1 MSTIAIIAAL
11 DRELAPLVSD
21 WRPNQVTEQGKGF
34 RVFEHENS
42 VAVAGGIG
50 PRAAAQAAKAIVRF
64 YKPQV
69 LFSAGLAGGLIHGVK
84 VGSVISPAI
93 VINAATGTDYHCERG
108 EKILVTT
115 TEITGSASKQALA
128 DRFHATAVD
137 MEAAAVA
144 EVARQEQIAF
154 RCVKAISDEIDFA
167 MPPLNQFVDQQG
179 RFQNARFIAW
189 LAVHPQ
195 YWAATAALARNS
207 KSASQA
213 LCKYLSEH
221 VTGGFQSNMVDK
233 IEGAELSQLKH

>member
-11 DRELAPLVSD
+11 DRELAPLTRN
-21 WRPNQVTEQGKGF
+21 WRSTQITEQGQTF
-34 RVFEHENS
+34 RTCEHENF

-50 PRAAAQAAKAIVRF
+50 PRAAAKAAMAIIHH

-69 LFSAGLAGGLIHGVK
+69 LLSAGLAGGLIHGVR
-84 VGSVISPAI
+84 VGSVITPVI
-93 VINAATGTDYHCERG
+93 VIDAATGTEYPCDCG

-128 DRFHATAVD
+128 NRFHAIAVD

-154 RCVKAISDEIDFA
+154 RCVKAISDELDFS

-179 RFQNARFIAW
+179 RFRNARFTAW
-189 LAVHPQ
+189 LAAHPQ
-195 YWAATAALARNS
+195 YWGATVALARNS

-213 LCKYLSEH
+213 LCKYLSDQ
-221 VTGGFQSNMVDK
+221 VSGGFQSSMVDK
-233 IEGAELSQLKH
+233 IKGAELSQLKH

>member
-21 WRPNQVTEQGKGF
+21 WRSTQITDQGHAF

-50 PRAAAQAAKAIVRF
+50 PRAAAKAARAIVHRH
-64 YKPQV
+64 KPQM
-69 LFSAGLAGGLIHGVK
+69 LLSAGLAGGLIHTAK
-84 VGSVISPAI
+84 VGSVITPAL
-93 VINAATGTDYHCERG
+93 VVDAATATQYRCDTGEGIVVTAAEVTGT
-108 EKILVTT
+108 
-115 TEITGSASKQALA
+115 ASKQALA
-128 DRFHATAVD
+128 ARFRAIAVD

-154 RCVKAISDEIDFA
+154 RCVKAISDEVDFP

-179 RFQNARFIAW
+179 RFQNARFTAW
-189 LAVHPQ
+189 LLVHPQ

-221 VTGGFQSNMVDK
+221 VSSGFQSAMVDR

>member
-11 DRELAPLVSD
+11 DRELAPLVGN
-21 WRPNQVTEQGKGF
+21 WRSNQITDQGDTF
-34 RVFEHENS
+34 RVFEHENL

-50 PRAAAQAAKAIVRF
+50 PQAAAKAAMAIVRY

-69 LFSAGLAGGLIHGVK
+69 LLSAGLAGGLTPSAK
-84 VGSVISPAI
+84 VGSVIVPA
-93 VINAATGTDYHCERG
+93 VVVDAATETEYRCDRG
-108 EKILVTT
+108 EKILVTVR
-115 TEITGSASKQALA
+115 EITGSASKQALA

-144 EVARQEQIAF
+144 EIARQEQITF
-154 RCVKAISDEIDFA
+154 RCVKAISDEVDFA
-167 MPPLNQFVDQQG
+167 MPPFNQFVDQQG
-179 RFQNARFIAW
+179 RFQNARFTAW

-213 LCKYLSEH
+213 LCKWLSEQ
-221 VTGGFQSNMVDK
+221 VSTGFQSSTIDR